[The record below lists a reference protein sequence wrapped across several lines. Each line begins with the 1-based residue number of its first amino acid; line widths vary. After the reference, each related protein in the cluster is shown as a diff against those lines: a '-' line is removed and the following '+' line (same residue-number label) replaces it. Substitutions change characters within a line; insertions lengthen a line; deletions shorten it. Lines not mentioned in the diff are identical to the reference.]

1 MLYIDTIDNAVS
13 MHTVF
18 TNLTSFLNHTRY
30 ISYVFLILLV
40 TIVQYQSDFLSLKIK
55 SILKILS
62 NYWSVLHLILFC
74 SWLTL
79 RIIRSDDFVRLENR
93 CWLSCL
99 LLKSETPSLLLI
111 SAMGK
116 NYWQGMLWWGAWDWP
131 LRRAVCWWWRRD
143 DRKIRVIKLRRRC
156 SYVKNSEA
164 RPSFSNHQKMASKN
178 LLNSISII
186 LPEIK

>member
-62 NYWSVLHLILFC
+62 NYWSVLHLILF
-74 SWLTL
+74 LFL
-79 RIIRSDDFVRLENR
+79 IDF
-93 CWLSCL
+93 
-99 LLKSETPSLLLI
+99 KT
-111 SAMGK
+111 
-116 NYWQGMLWWGAWDWP
+116 Y
-131 LRRAVCWWWRRD
+131 
-143 DRKIRVIKLRRRC
+143 KIRWLC
-156 SYVKNSEA
+156 
-164 RPSFSNHQKMASKN
+164 ASWKP
-178 LLNSISII
+178 LLAVLSAF
-186 LPEIK
+186 EIRDSLTFAYICYGEELLTGHALVRSVGLTP

>member
-1 MLYIDTIDNAVS
+1 
-13 MHTVF
+13 MHF
-18 TNLTSFLNHTRY
+18 

-40 TIVQYQSDFLSLKIK
+40 AIVQYQTDFLSFKTK

-62 NYWSVLHLILFC
+62 NYWSVLPLTFVLHWLKELF
-74 SWLTL
+74 
-79 RIIRSDDFVRLENR
+79 RSDDFVRLENR

-111 SAMGK
+111 CAMGK

-164 RPSFSNHQKMASKN
+164 RPTFSNHKKWHQKIFSTAFQSSYLK
-178 LLNSISII
+178 
-186 LPEIK
+186 

>member
-1 MLYIDTIDNAVS
+1 
-13 MHTVF
+13 MHFILCFSNT
-18 TNLTSFLNHTRY
+18 TSRY
-30 ISYVFLILLV
+30 CSISNRF
-40 TIVQYQSDFLSLKIK
+40 
-55 SILKILS
+55 
-62 NYWSVLHLILFC
+62 SVLKNQINIKDPVKLLKSLYLFFP
-74 SWLTL
+74 SLTL

-164 RPSFSNHQKMASKN
+164 RPTFSNHKKMASKN
-178 LLNSISII
+178 LLNGISII